1 MGKKASRKAIFS
13 FRRHKE
19 DEKKLQEKTQFR
31 KSLASERYIPQ
42 KYEGPKSSL
51 SLNSEGSCYASH
63 DVNDDAWI
71 LRVVT
76 PSSARID

>member
-1 MGKKASRKAIFS
+1 VGKKVARKAIFT

-19 DEKKLQEKTQFR
+19 DEKKLREKTQFR
-31 KSLASERYIPQ
+31 KSLALERYIPQ

-51 SLNSEGSCYASH
+51 PLNSEGNRSASH
-63 DVNDDAWI
+63 DINDDAWI

>member
-1 MGKKASRKAIFS
+1 MFKK
-13 FRRHKE
+13 
-19 DEKKLQEKTQFR
+19 DEKKLRENTQFR
-31 KSLASERYIPQ
+31 KSLALGKYIPQ

-51 SLNSEGSCYASH
+51 SLNSKGNRSASH

-76 PSSARID
+76 PSSASID

>member
-1 MGKKASRKAIFS
+1 MEKSRSKGNIFKK
-13 FRRHKE
+13 
-19 DEKKLQEKTQFR
+19 DEKKLREETQFR
-31 KSLASERYIPQ
+31 KILASKKHIPR

-51 SLNSEGSCYASH
+51 SVNSKGNRSASH

-76 PSSARID
+76 SPSARTE